1 MTCKLRNS
9 LSIIYLEYHYF
20 SLPKLHFFY
29 LLLYFVLNIYKQL
42 LASEVHIH
50 LLHMYDTWFMLI
62 INRTIVK

>member
-9 LSIIYLEYHYF
+9 LSIFYLEYHYF
-20 SLPKLHFFY
+20 SLPKLHFF
-29 LLLYFVLNIYKQL
+29 LFVIVLNIYKQL

-50 LLHMYDTWFMLI
+50 LSHMYDTWFMLI